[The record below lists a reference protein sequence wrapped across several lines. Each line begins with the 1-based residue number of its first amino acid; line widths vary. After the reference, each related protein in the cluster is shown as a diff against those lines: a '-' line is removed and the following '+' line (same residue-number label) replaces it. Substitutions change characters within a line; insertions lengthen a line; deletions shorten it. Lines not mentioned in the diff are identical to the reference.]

1 MTIRTAQ
8 LTDIPVLVKLEQLCN
23 PAPWS
28 IAQLTNSISAPQPIW
43 VVDLPEH
50 GIVAMLVWQKIPNE
64 AEIHLLDTHPAHRRQ
79 GYAQQLLNHLF
90 QIVQAETIDRILL
103 EVRSS
108 NMGAIKLYKRY
119 GFENCGLRK
128 SYYQNGEDAIIMEK
142 RC

>member
-1 MTIRTAQ
+1 MTIRTAH
-8 LTDIPVLVKLEQLCN
+8 LTDIPVLEKLEQLCN

-28 IAQLTNSISAPQPIW
+28 TAQLTTSISAPQPVW

-90 QIVQAETIDRILL
+90 HSVQTETISRILL
-103 EVRSS
+103 EVRT
-108 NMGAIKLYKRY
+108 NNIGAIELYKRN
-119 GFENCGLRK
+119 GFESCGLRK
-128 SYYQNGEDAIIMEK
+128 GYYQNGEDAIIMEK

>member
-1 MTIRTAQ
+1 MSIRPVQ
-8 LTDIPVLVKLEQLCN
+8 LTDIPVLETLEQLCN
-23 PAPWS
+23 PSPWS
-28 IAQLTNSISAPQPIW
+28 TAQLTNSVSAAQPIW

-108 NMGAIKLYKRY
+108 NMGAIKLYKRN

-128 SYYQNGEDAIIMEK
+128 RYYQNGEDAIIMEK

>member
-1 MTIRTAQ
+1 MTIRPAQ
-8 LTDIPVLVKLEQLCN
+8 LTDIPVLETLEQLCN
-23 PAPWS
+23 PSPWS
-28 IAQLTNSISAPQPIW
+28 TAQLTTIISAPQPVW

-90 QIVQAETIDRILL
+90 HCVQSETIDRILL
-103 EVRSS
+103 EVRTS
-108 NMGAIKLYKRY
+108 NMGAIKLYKCN